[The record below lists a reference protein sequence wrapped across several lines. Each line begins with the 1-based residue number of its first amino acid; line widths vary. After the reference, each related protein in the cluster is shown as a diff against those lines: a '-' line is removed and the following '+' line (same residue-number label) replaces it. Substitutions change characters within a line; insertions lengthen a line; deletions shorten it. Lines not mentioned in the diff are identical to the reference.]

1 MVVAM
6 NRSEAQQP
14 GGAGYLFSHLWEA
27 GAVSSQGEEPA
38 SWGLRLYLV
47 FREAHQSQ
55 TQSEAK
61 VIFFSVLQFYMFF
74 FYFYDNAINF
84 K

>member
-1 MVVAM
+1 M
-6 NRSEAQQP
+6 
-14 GGAGYLFSHLWEA
+14 
-27 GAVSSQGEEPA
+27 SSQGEEPA